1 MEEFVLAING
11 LHDRIGYRVAR
22 LARLIDA
29 RFEDHINR
37 FGITRMMWCVLS
49 GAGLEG
55 VTTPSGLADHIGI
68 ERSAVSRLLRKME
81 ALGLIERNGI
91 VEVGRG
97 IEIRL
102 TASGRRIARECH
114 VFAEEVN
121 DHFAAKVGAEDLDR
135 FNRIIA
141 VMSTGETSRLTRL

>member
-1 MEEFVLAING
+1 MNG

-29 RFEDHINR
+29 RFEERISQ

-81 ALGLIERNGI
+81 AMDLIERGDVAND
-91 VEVGRG
+91 GRG
-97 IEIRL
+97 VEIRL
-102 TASGRRIARECH
+102 TTTGLRIARESH
-114 VFAEEVN
+114 DFAEEVN
-121 DHFAAKVGAEDLDR
+121 EHFAAKLDTDDLER
-135 FNRIIA
+135 FNRIID
-141 VMSTGETSRLTRL
+141 VMSAGETSRLTRL